1 MDTMNTPTS
10 IGCATLPALGMFAD
24 AFGAFVPTRG
34 DLEGAVARR
43 GHLPL
48 LDNTVRNLVPVMV
61 RGEPQAARNAL
72 EALHRQID
80 KYVTLSR
87 RFPALHPVVEDLRTI
102 ALFAATR
109 HAAQAV
115 TDARQRGIVAPGAPL
130 SYLPRLSVPAV
141 THWRPLLYPR
151 AALMQ
156 HAPLVHHTSE
166 MIADDW
172 SPIGAAV
179 AGYGAACACGYG
191 SAMDTLAASDNALTS
206 EETDEDATALQY
218 LPQPTPIELEQA
230 ARIYPGAARA
240 LVQSFASRSPASAAR
255 AFGYLRRERVRNAD
269 ILRVSLPNTEAKRF
283 AARYM
288 AAANALI
295 LHWAKKFHERH
306 LEEKGRVAPAVAAQ
320 SVILRANA
328 MNAAS
333 AVSRTEDDPH
343 NRIEKITEEI
353 VETAK
358 LLGRA
363 RAANNHDNQ
372 RQHRDALEKLLARRQ
387 LLVVKAFDLL
397 PGQTRDLQTLVSRV
411 MKNLADIGSLT
422 FHLHQAKDAASKA
435 KLSARINANERDVS
449 ELRNKILIILRA
461 AKRK

>member
-1 MDTMNTPTS
+1 MDNMNTPTS

-24 AFGAFVPTRG
+24 AFGSFVPTRG

-48 LDNTVRNLVPVMV
+48 LDNTLRNLVPVMV

-80 KYVTLSR
+80 RYATLSR
-87 RFPALHPVVEDLRTI
+87 RFPSLNPVVEDLRTI

-115 TDARQRGIVAPGAPL
+115 ADARQRGIVAPGAPL
-130 SYLPRLSVPAV
+130 VHLPRLSVPAV
-141 THWRPLLYPR
+141 THWPALYPR
-151 AALMQ
+151 AVLMR
-156 HAPLVHHTSE
+156 HSPLVNHTSE
-166 MIADDW
+166 LLADDW
-172 SPIGAAV
+172 SPIGAAI

-191 SAMDTLAASDNALTS
+191 SALDTSSSSDTALTS
-206 EETDEDATALQY
+206 EETDEDASALQY
-218 LPQPTPIELEQA
+218 LAQPTPIELEQA

-240 LVQSFASRSPASAAR
+240 LVQAFAARNPASAAR

-269 ILRVSLPNTEAKRF
+269 ILIVALPNTEAKRF

-288 AAANALI
+288 SAANALI
-295 LHWAKKFHERH
+295 LHWAKKFHDRH

-333 AVSRTEDDPH
+333 AIARTEDDPH
-343 NRIEKITEEI
+343 SRIEKITEEI
-353 VETAK
+353 FETAK

-372 RQHRDALEKLLARRQ
+372 RQHREALEKLLARRQ
-387 LLVVKAFDLL
+387 LMVVKAFDLL
-397 PGQTRDLQTLVSRV
+397 PGQARDIQGIVSRV

-422 FHLHQAKDAASKA
+422 YHLHQAKDAASKA
-435 KLSARINANERDVS
+435 KLSTRINANERDVTD
-449 ELRNKILIILRA
+449 LRNKIRIILRA